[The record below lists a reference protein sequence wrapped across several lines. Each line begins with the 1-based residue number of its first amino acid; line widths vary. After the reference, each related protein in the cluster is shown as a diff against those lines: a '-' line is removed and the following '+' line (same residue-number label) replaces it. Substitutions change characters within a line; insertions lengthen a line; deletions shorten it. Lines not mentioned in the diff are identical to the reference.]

1 VTSLNKKSNND
12 LLVIGKINKELY
24 KKFKQKA
31 LEDNKN
37 IGEALNEAMSC
48 WLSMES
54 EAKKADI
61 GNLLKLNGI
70 VKVYPMVKWS
80 EDVDKTLYS
89 GSS

>member
-31 LEDNKN
+31 LEENKN
-37 IGEALNEAMSC
+37 IGEALNEAMSY
-48 WLSMES
+48 WLTIES
-54 EAKKADI
+54 EAKKPDI
-61 GNLLKLNGI
+61 SNLLKLNGI
-70 VKVYPMVKWS
+70 VKVDHTVKWS
-80 EDVDKTLYS
+80 KDVDKTLYG